1 MSVIESSG
9 FLARLQINTAE
20 TLNYALSLQGQHPIP
35 LNPLLG
41 KSLSLKFSGSIQ
53 CIYCQRSI
61 KKSFNKGYCFVCFKQ
76 LARCD
81 QCIIKPELCHFHLNT
96 CREPDWGKRVCMQNH
111 IVYLSYTS
119 GIKVG
124 ITRKANI
131 PNRWYDQG
139 ATLAL
144 PIFEV
149 KSRLLSGLLEVSL
162 KAHFNDKTNWRKM
175 LSSNHYDTDLYEVA
189 SSLFSKISMTELLS
203 QYPQFQS
210 CMPKP
215 LYGHTPPLKMHY
227 PQIGKL
233 DKINSFNAEKTP
245 CVSGTLIGM
254 KGQYLIF
261 DTGVININKY
271 QGHHIRFEANTT

>member
-1 MSVIESSG
+1 MLMIHSSG
-9 FLARLQINTAE
+9 FLSRLQIHTSE
-20 TLNYALSLQGQHPIP
+20 TLNYAFSLQGQHPIS

-41 KSLSLKFSGSIQ
+41 KSLSLNFSGKIQ

-96 CREPDWGKRVCMQNH
+96 CREPDWGKRVCMKNH

-149 KSRLLSGLLEVSL
+149 NSRLLSGLLEVSL
-162 KAHFNDKTNWRKM
+162 KAYFNDKTNWRKM
-175 LSSNHYDTDLYEVA
+175 LTHDHYDTDLYEVA
-189 SSLFSKISMTELLS
+189 SSLFSQLSMTELLS
-203 QYPQFQS
+203 QHPQFKTA
-210 CMPKP
+210 MPKA
-215 LYGHTPPLKMHY
+215 LYNHNTPLKIHY
-227 PQIGKL
+227 PQIEKL
-233 DKINSFNAEKTP
+233 DKISSFNAEKTP
-245 CVSGTLIGM
+245 RVSGTLIGM

-261 DTGVININKY
+261 DTGVINISKY
-271 QGHHIRFEANTT
+271 QGYHVSFEVDAA